1 MVFRDGDN
9 FCKAL
14 QKFSQSSGKSYVAFN
29 TFLDLSYFFLSAL
42 ANFSPKMSS
51 KANHEGGGGGN
62 SGPHGH
68 GGAHGGGGNGNPNG
82 PPSHNGS
89 PWNSPLPVSKH
100 KRTPLEQQ
108 QARNQSI
115 QQKVRSIVPKLT
127 NDMHKG

>member
-1 MVFRDGDN
+1 
-9 FCKAL
+9 
-14 QKFSQSSGKSYVAFN
+14 
-29 TFLDLSYFFLSAL
+29 
-42 ANFSPKMSS
+42 MSS
-51 KANHEGGGGGN
+51 RANHEGGGGGN

-82 PPSHNGS
+82 PHSHNGS

>member
-1 MVFRDGDN
+1 MVLRDGDN
-9 FCKAL
+9 FCNFAKIDP
-14 QKFSQSSGKSYVAFN
+14 SSWKTCIAFI
-29 TFLDLSYFFLSAL
+29 TFLDLSYFFSAL

-51 KANHEGGGGGN
+51 RANHEGGGGGN

-82 PPSHNGS
+82 PHSHNGS

>member
-1 MVFRDGDN
+1 
-9 FCKAL
+9 
-14 QKFSQSSGKSYVAFN
+14 
-29 TFLDLSYFFLSAL
+29 
-42 ANFSPKMSS
+42 MSS

-62 SGPHGH
+62 NGPRGH

-82 PPSHNGS
+82 PHSHNGS

>member
-1 MVFRDGDN
+1 
-9 FCKAL
+9 
-14 QKFSQSSGKSYVAFN
+14 
-29 TFLDLSYFFLSAL
+29 
-42 ANFSPKMSS
+42 MSS

-82 PPSHNGS
+82 PVSHNGS

-100 KRTPLEQQ
+100 KRTPQEQL

>member
-1 MVFRDGDN
+1 MVFRDKDN

-14 QKFSQSSGKSYVAFN
+14 QKLSQSSEKSYSAFN
-29 TFLDLSYFFLSAL
+29 NITFLDLSFFFSAL

-51 KANHEGGGGGN
+51 RANHEGGGGN

-82 PPSHNGS
+82 PVSHNGS

-100 KRTPLEQQ
+100 KRTPQEQL